1 MAGKKKKTPL
11 TLSELLKRYDLW
23 IALVVFLLMIP
34 AERTEIFNY
43 FENQTLS
50 ARHLL
55 RNHYAEPAD
64 RAFLSEKIAIANL
77 DEPFFAEYGS
87 FPLRRTDVG
96 KIVEN
101 LRFLGAKVVVVDML
115 MDFPSSYQEDPV
127 IAESLKKTENTILVS
142 MLQIRKGHIEKVNY
156 PTKVI
161 KDASLTAYSNHT
173 ESAGMQNRL
182 RIFPEAAQKFGEWPV
197 TILALAKFLEVE
209 PRIENHVLHLGDRQI
224 GLDQFNDL
232 HIDFSS
238 LRSTDRLL
246 TQNPYVGIPGMALLE
261 FDPEDAD
268 EDEIEELKD
277 LVDGK
282 LVFLG
287 DTSEVS
293 HDLFDTIVGEV
304 YGVEVMAQEANTI
317 LMGARLRPASDAL
330 EITVLLVFMML
341 LVSLHFLSEP
351 KFRFPLLFL
360 LFGAYIA
367 SSGFVY
373 VQYGII
379 LSMSYLLFAGF
390 IAFAAINIYL
400 FIQERKERSFIQ
412 GAFGQYLSPAVIEAL
427 VEDPDK
433 LQLGGER
440 REMTA
445 YFSDVA
451 GFSTISESLTPEELV
466 NLLNEYLTEMCQV
479 ISDSN
484 GTVDKFEGDAIIAFW
499 GAPLEQL
506 DHAKRACW
514 ASIEMQDRLIDMR
527 KRLKE
532 EGRPILNVR
541 MGVNSGPMVVGNMGS
556 KTRMDYTMMG
566 DAVNLAARLEGANKF
581 YKNYSMISHN
591 TYNQAKEFI
600 DVRELDVITV
610 VGKDEPITV
619 YDLIGKKNT
628 TTGTKAQLVE
638 IYNQG
643 LKAYK
648 SRDFVKAGEIFAKA
662 LDVIPTDGPSLTY
675 QARCQQLLTNPPEKD
690 WDGVWRLTEK
700 G

>member
-1 MAGKKKKTPL
+1 MAAKKKKSPL
-11 TLSELLKRYDLW
+11 TLSELIKRYDLW
-23 IALVVFLLMIP
+23 IALLVFVLMIP
-34 AERTEIFNY
+34 AERAEILSY

-55 RNHYAEPAD
+55 RNQQGNPEE

-77 DEPFFAEYGS
+77 DEPFFEEYGS

-101 LRFLGAKVVVVDML
+101 LTFLGAKVVVVDML
-115 MDFPSSYQEDPV
+115 MDFPSSYNEDPV
-127 IAESLKKTENTILVS
+127 IAESLRKTGNSILVS
-142 MLQIRKGHIEKVNY
+142 MLQIRKGTIEKVNY

-161 KDASLTAYSNHT
+161 KDASLSAYSNHT

-182 RIFPEAAQKFGEWPV
+182 RIYPEAASKFKQWPV
-197 TILALAKFLEVE
+197 TVLALAKFLDVE
-209 PRIENHVLHLGDRQI
+209 PRVSDHILYLGDRQI
-224 GLDQFNDL
+224 HLDQFNDL

-238 LRSTDRLL
+238 LRPTDRLL
-246 TQNPYVGIPGMALLE
+246 TQNPYVGIPAMSLLE

-268 EDEIEELKD
+268 EDEVEELQD
-277 LVDGK
+277 LVKGK

-293 HDLFDTIVGEV
+293 HDLFTTIVGEV

-317 LMGARLRPASDAL
+317 LKGAVLQPASDRL
-330 EITVLLVFMML
+330 EIVVLVVFML
-341 LVSLHFLSEP
+341 LLMGLHFLAEP
-351 KFRFPLLFL
+351 KIRFPLLFL
-360 LFGAYIA
+360 LFGAYI
-367 SSGFVY
+367 GFAGYAY
-373 VQYGII
+373 VHYGII

-390 IAFAAINIYL
+390 VAFAAINIYL

-412 GAFGQYLSPAVIEAL
+412 GAFGQYLSPQVIEAL

-451 GFSTISESLTPEELV
+451 GFSTISEALSPEELV

-514 ASIEMQDRLIDMR
+514 ASIEMQDRLVLMR
-527 KRLKE
+527 EKLKA

-591 TYNQAKEFI
+591 TYNQASEFI
-600 DVRELDVITV
+600 DTRELDVITV

-619 YDLIGKKNT
+619 YDLLGKKNT
-628 TTGTKAQLVE
+628 TSGSKAQLVE

-648 SRDFVKAGEIFAKA
+648 SRDFLKAGEIFAKA
-662 LDVIPTDGPSLTY
+662 LEVIPTDGPSLTY
-675 QARCQQLLTNPPEKD
+675 QLRCKQLLTNPPEKD